1 MFIGPLR
8 YALPMSLPP
17 TIKSLANRDAGDFSD
32 WLHSTPGQAGMDVPC
47 GGCNACC
54 RASYFI
60 HVTPG
65 DTQALAHIPAE
76 LLFPAP
82 GRPAGH
88 QIMGF
93 DQHGHCPMLVDG
105 VCSIY
110 PYRPQTCRDF
120 DCRLF
125 AATGL
130 PAGGEEKQ
138 EVNAAAAVWQFSYAT
153 QEARHRHT
161 ELKSIAGD
169 LAEASGVEENPTRI
183 AMLAVKNL
191 LS

>member
-1 MFIGPLR
+1 
-8 YALPMSLPP
+8 
-17 TIKSLANRDAGDFSD
+17 
-32 WLHSTPGQAGMDVPC
+32 
-47 GGCNACC
+47 
-54 RASYFI
+54 
-60 HVTPG
+60 
-65 DTQALAHIPAE
+65 
-76 LLFPAP
+76 
-82 GRPAGH
+82 
-88 QIMGF
+88 
-93 DQHGHCPMLVDG
+93 MLVDG

-125 AATGL
+125 AATGR
-130 PAGGEEKQ
+130 PAGGLQKPHL
-138 EVNAAAAVWQFSYAT
+138 NAAAAVWQFSYAT